1 MSPGG
6 IDEQRQGGAELSRA
20 DGRGRTPLIHAA
32 RSGSP
37 GAVRLLLACG
47 SPVGRQD
54 NKGRTALMYAA
65 RAGSMAAVMLLLDAG
80 EPLQERDACGRSAL
94 AFAVESCSEAVV
106 QLLVDSGAATE
117 VTDKAGRDLVSIAA
131 KAGAYGPL
139 RLLLDLA
146 QRRTATRAN
155 TGKVSRQAPMPLPVS
170 VPRSISAEGSRVLHS
185 PAPGRGR
192 SPSVSTSN
200 EGSTCEAAGS
210 QSATLQA
217 HRRSPSLS
225 SYARSA
231 SGGTRSRNTAAFT
244 GSPPESEESL
254 EFTNASLGPPTSQV
268 RPRSL
273 SFDNDTLG
281 SAVKPDATSP
291 LPQSAPDLADQPRDA
306 ADTSSDEDEDE
317 PRPAANWTAEGDRL
331 MMPPRWT
338 PARNGFPVS
347 PAGSAGTPW
356 VASSVHKH
364 MVTASGSVVS
374 PNRPRMDHNHIT
386 PGLLKFNVMDNPLMD
401 DTPGSELAA
410 AQQGWNGMMTDVQQ
424 GKDTVPKAPTS
435 AHKTPYWKNA
445 TDSPGA
451 YSQDLVSTDMMMAAL
466 ASPAIRSEVFKVI
479 TNTPHLKSA
488 VRMESGAASG
498 NPKSARREMLTNED
512 TDAPV
517 QITGL
522 FSSAKK
528 GLRPAPTPSAGKTF
542 ASEVAKQVGAQ
553 KQPTAPN
560 TGQRSISCPP
570 PEVPFSP
577 GAQLWN
583 QMLAVSDDN
592 SEDDLQLL
600 DAPPELPSKKLAEPG
615 LRALASGL
623 KSPLKPANAP
633 IPTQHNEEIKRI
645 EILATVNQLLLPHQ
659 VVSSGL
665 SKQDFQRIAA
675 EVTEVVMRQHVQG
688 EAAGSSLTLSKAAR
702 RRIEDVVDKHVE
714 RAAAST
720 RREGA
725 FLASASRQASAV

>member
-1 MSPGG
+1 
-6 IDEQRQGGAELSRA
+6 
-20 DGRGRTPLIHAA
+20 
-32 RSGSP
+32 
-37 GAVRLLLACG
+37 
-47 SPVGRQD
+47 
-54 NKGRTALMYAA
+54 MYAA

-80 EPLQERDACGRSAL
+80 EPLQERDACCGRSAL

-155 TGKVSRQAPMPLPVS
+155 TGKAPMPLPVS

-231 SGGTRSRNTAAFT
+231 SV
-244 GSPPESEESL
+244 
-254 EFTNASLGPPTSQV
+254 V

-291 LPQSAPDLADQPRDA
+291 LPQSAPASP
-306 ADTSSDEDEDE
+306 TSPATPPIPALTDEDE

-374 PNRPRMDHNHIT
+374 PDRPRMDHNHIT

-410 AQQGWNGMMTDVQQ
+410 AQ
-424 GKDTVPKAPTS
+424 
-435 AHKTPYWKNA
+435 TPYWKNA

-528 GLRPAPTPSAGKTF
+528 WLRPAPTPSAGKTF
-542 ASEVAKQVGAQ
+542 ASE
-553 KQPTAPN
+553 
-560 TGQRSISCPP
+560 
-570 PEVPFSP
+570 
-577 GAQLWN
+577 LWN

-675 EVTEVVMRQHVQG
+675 EVTEVVMRRK
-688 EAAGSSLTLSKAAR
+688 KAHR
-702 RRIEDVVDKHVE
+702 GRC
-714 RAAAST
+714 
-720 RREGA
+720 
-725 FLASASRQASAV
+725 